1 VANSADVAAVPVPTR
16 WGATERRDLW
26 WVDPLLTLL
35 VLSAFVIYATLRA
48 IMNRHYEIGELLSP
62 FYSPNLGHWT
72 ALPQWLSP
80 AILILWAPGGFRLTC
95 YYYRKAYYRSF
106 TLHPP
111 GCAIAEGKR
120 GDYRGET
127 AFPLIL
133 QNLHR
138 YLLYVALLV
147 LLFLWYDVW
156 KALWPGGAFGVT
168 VGTLVLAL
176 NSTLLTLYTFSCHSL
191 RHIVGGQV
199 DCFSAN
205 AMCRVRH
212 RAWGR
217 LSYLNEHHMLWAWTS
232 LFGVMFAD
240 FYVWMV
246 AIGRIPNLRLI

>member
-1 VANSADVAAVPVPTR
+1 LTDVVVVRPRPR
-16 WGATERRDLW
+16 WGASDRRDLW
-26 WVDPLLTLL
+26 WLDPLLTLL
-35 VLSAFVIYATLRA
+35 MLSGFVIYATLRA
-48 IMNRHYEIGELLSP
+48 VMNRGYEAGELLSP
-62 FYSPNLGHWT
+62 FYSPNLGRWT
-72 ALPQWLSP
+72 PLPQWLSP
-80 AILILWAPGGFRLTC
+80 AMLILWAPGGFRLTC

-111 GCAIAEGKR
+111 GCAVAEGKR

-138 YLLYVALLV
+138 FLLYVALLV
-147 LLFLWYDVW
+147 LIFLWYDVW
-156 KALWPGGAFGVT
+156 KALWPGGTLGIT
-168 VGTLVLAL
+168 VGTIVLTL

-191 RHIVGGQV
+191 RHLVGGQV

-205 AMCRVRH
+205 AVCRARY

-217 LSYLNEHHMLWAWTS
+217 LSTLNEHHMLWAWTS
-232 LFGVMFAD
+232 LFGVMSAD

-246 AIGRIPNLRLI
+246 ASGRILNLRLI

>member
-1 VANSADVAAVPVPTR
+1 VADSVDVAAQPR
-16 WGATERRDLW
+16 WGVTDRRDLW

-35 VLSAFVIYATLRA
+35 VLSFFVIYATARA
-48 IMNRHYEIGELLSP
+48 IANRYYEAGELLSP
-62 FYSPNLGHWT
+62 FFSPNLGRWT
-72 ALPQWLSP
+72 PLPQWLSP
-80 AILILWAPGGFRLTC
+80 AMLILWAPGGFRLTC

-138 YLLYVALLV
+138 YLLYFALLILV
-147 LLFLWYDVW
+147 FLWYDVW
-156 KALWPGGAFGVT
+156 KALWPGGHFGIT
-168 VGTLVLAL
+168 AGTLVLAL
-176 NSTLLTLYTFSCHSL
+176 NSALLTGYTFSCHSL
-191 RHIVGGQV
+191 RHLVGGQV

-205 AMCRVRH
+205 AVCRVRH
-212 RAWGR
+212 RAWGK
-217 LSYLNEHHMLWAWTS
+217 LSALNEHHMLWAWTS
-232 LFGVMFAD
+232 LFGVMSAD

-246 AIGRIPNLRLI
+246 ASGRIPNLRLF